1 MSNIRDCL
9 IEAIKQTEF
18 SGRAINKRVANDLQ
32 DRIKQKTGL
41 FISDETLYNIYR
53 KRISEKEIS
62 DSEKNAIAQFAN
74 FTSWKDFIS
83 IKDENQIQNKK
94 VHTKPIAY
102 ITTFMLGVYLFI
114 LILKHILL

>member
-18 SGRAINKRVANDLQ
+18 SGRAINKRVAYDLQ

-41 FISDETLYNIYR
+41 FISGETLYNIYR
-53 KRISEKEIS
+53 KRISEEEIS

-74 FTSWKDFIS
+74 FHSWQDYIS
-83 IKDENQIQNKK
+83 IKDENQIQDKK
-94 VHTKPIAY
+94 FPIKSITY
-102 ITTFMLGVYLFI
+102 ITTFMIGIYLFI
-114 LILKHILL
+114 RIIKHILL